1 MTLWLH
7 KNGYSFFTIPKLTYG
22 EIGML
27 VDAHNRKVKKEKQ
40 ESDRANRKSKS
51 KGKR

>member
-7 KNGYSFFTIPKLTYG
+7 ERGYTFYSIPQLTYG

-40 ESDRANRKSKS
+40 ESNKAKRQSKS
-51 KGKR
+51 RR